1 MIKIMNRINPK
12 WDRDVVEPVLD
23 KMIDK
28 NVRDPEVTLHNN
40 YTNEMKQTKLLS
52 VFDWALERKPI
63 IAGNGT
69 FYKNQH
75 EAINPIARMLE
86 GFLNKRK
93 KIKKEMFAIED
104 ESSYAYKNKDR
115 NQGIQKRNANSYYG
129 ASGAKSSPFY
139 SEYSGAKLLWLPIW

>member
-1 MIKIMNRINPK
+1 MKENKFIKKYKKSMIKIMNRINPK
-12 WDRDVVEPVLD
+12 WDKDVVEPVLD

-115 NQGIQKRNANSYYG
+115 NQGIQKRNANS
-129 ASGAKSSPFY
+129 
-139 SEYSGAKLLWLPIW
+139 

>member
-12 WDRDVVEPVLD
+12 WDKDVVEPVLD

-115 NQGIQKRNANSYYG
+115 NQGIQKRNANS
-129 ASGAKSSPFY
+129 
-139 SEYSGAKLLWLPIW
+139 

>member
-12 WDRDVVEPVLD
+12 WDKDVVEPVLD

-40 YTNEMKQTKLLS
+40 YTNEVKQTKLLS

-115 NQGIQKRNANSYYG
+115 NQGIQKRNANS
-129 ASGAKSSPFY
+129 
-139 SEYSGAKLLWLPIW
+139 